1 MKITFPREGDQSPQ
15 TVPADIVFIIK
26 DKPHPF
32 FKRDGCDLV
41 FTARISLRDSLL
53 GAVVQVPTLDGR
65 KKQIQLNEIITPSTE
80 KRIAGEGLPYPKQT
94 NKKGD
99 IIVKF
104 DIKFPETLTPQ
115 QREYLQC
122 LPR

>member
-1 MKITFPREGDQSPQ
+1 MGVTI
-15 TVPADIVFIIK
+15 
-26 DKPHPF
+26 
-32 FKRDGCDLV
+32 
-41 FTARISLRDSLL
+41 
-53 GAVVQVPTLDGR
+53 QVPTLDGR
-65 KKQIQLNEIITPSTE
+65 KKQIQLNEIISPTTE

-104 DIKFPETLTPQ
+104 DIKFPDALNNQ
-115 QREYLQC
+115 QRESLNQS

>member
-1 MKITFPREGDQSPQ
+1 M
-15 TVPADIVFIIK
+15 
-26 DKPHPF
+26 
-32 FKRDGCDLV
+32 
-41 FTARISLRDSLL
+41 L
-53 GAVVQVPTLDGR
+53 GVTIQVPTLDGR
-65 KKQIQLNEIITPSTE
+65 KKQIQLNEIISPTTE

-104 DIKFPETLTPQ
+104 DIKFPDALNNQ
-115 QREYLQC
+115 QRESLNQS

>member
-1 MKITFPREGDQSPQ
+1 M
-15 TVPADIVFIIK
+15 
-26 DKPHPF
+26 
-32 FKRDGCDLV
+32 
-41 FTARISLRDSLL
+41 L
-53 GAVVQVPTLDGR
+53 GVTIQVPTLDTR
-65 KKQIQLNEIITPSTE
+65 KKQIQLNEIISPTTE

-104 DIKFPETLTPQ
+104 DIKFPDALNNQ
-115 QREYLQC
+115 QRESLNQS

>member
-1 MKITFPREGDQSPQ
+1 
-15 TVPADIVFIIK
+15 
-26 DKPHPF
+26 
-32 FKRDGCDLV
+32 
-41 FTARISLRDSLL
+41 L
-53 GAVVQVPTLDGR
+53 GVTIQVPTLDGR
-65 KKQIQLNEIITPSTE
+65 KKQIQLNEIISPTTE

-104 DIKFPETLTPQ
+104 DIKFPDALNNQ
-115 QREYLQC
+115 QRESLNQS

>member
-1 MKITFPREGDQSPQ
+1 M
-15 TVPADIVFIIK
+15 
-26 DKPHPF
+26 
-32 FKRDGCDLV
+32 
-41 FTARISLRDSLL
+41 
-53 GAVVQVPTLDGR
+53 GAVIQVPTLDGR
-65 KKQIQLNEIITPSTE
+65 KKQIQLNEIVNSSTE

-104 DIKFPETLTPQ
+104 DIKFPDVLSQ
-115 QREYLQC
+115 AQREALNQC

>member
-1 MKITFPREGDQSPQ
+1 M
-15 TVPADIVFIIK
+15 
-26 DKPHPF
+26 
-32 FKRDGCDLV
+32 
-41 FTARISLRDSLL
+41 L
-53 GAVVQVPTLDGR
+53 GVTIQVPTLDGR
-65 KKQIQLNEIITPSTE
+65 KKQIQLSEIISPTTE

-104 DIKFPETLTPQ
+104 DIKFPDALNNQ
-115 QREYLQC
+115 QRESLNQS

>member
-1 MKITFPREGDQSPQ
+1 M
-15 TVPADIVFIIK
+15 
-26 DKPHPF
+26 
-32 FKRDGCDLV
+32 
-41 FTARISLRDSLL
+41 L
-53 GAVVQVPTLDGR
+53 GVNIQVPTLDGR
-65 KKQIQLNEIITPSTE
+65 KKQIQLSEIISPATE

-104 DIKFPETLTPQ
+104 DIKFPDALAQ
-115 QREYLQC
+115 NQREALSQI